1 MKSRRQHKALI
12 SLTALAGVLA
22 LTAIAAPT
30 FAWHVISLNTCVGTT
45 WSTDCAGNP
54 SYTIGS
60 QVSDTANVAVSDNG
74 GSAYITFTVYKA
86 AVGATCAPTGDALY
100 TSGAIAFPGDGSSHI
115 VPTASSQVQFDSTG
129 QSAGAYVWVTKVTYS
144 DATPWTACE
153 PFTLTPGTGVP
164 QFPLGSLL
172 VIALALPGLLL
183 VRTRLVKANPS
194 IQ

>member
-30 FAWHVISLNTCVGTT
+30 FAWHVVSLSTCVGTT

-60 QVSDTANVAVSDNG
+60 QVSDTANVAVSNNG
-74 GSAYITFTVYKA
+74 GSGYITFTVYKA
-86 AVGATCAPTGDALY
+86 AVGATCAPTGTALY
-100 TSGAIAFPGDGSSHI
+100 TSGPTGFPGDGNTHI
-115 VPTASSQVQFDSTG
+115 VTSGAFNTAG
-129 QSAGAYVWVTKVTYS
+129 QSAGEYVWTTKVTYS
-144 DATPWTACE
+144 DATPWTGCE
-153 PFTLTPGTGVP
+153 PFSLTQGTGVP
-164 QFPLGSLL
+164 QFPMGSLL

-183 VRTRLVKANPS
+183 VRTKLVKAKPS